1 MPQRQKGQSVAR
13 HEPTASPASTSIR
26 TFCRKP
32 GPWLDE
38 RAWRARSS
46 SATSLPFADNSFDVA
61 VSVTVIEEVNAN
73 GMLAEMVRVTKP
85 GGGVAVI
92 ARAIDMPFLMNLGS
106 ESPITAS
113 TSIPDH

>member
-1 MPQRQKGQSVAR
+1 MAR
-13 HEPTASPASTSIR
+13 RESLEGAIEFRDGNA
-26 TFCRKP
+26 
-32 GPWLDE
+32 G
-38 RAWRARSS
+38 
-46 SATSLPFADNSFDVA
+46 SLPFADNSFDVA
-61 VSVTVIEEVNAN
+61 VSVTVIEEVDAD